1 MNVCLKDKL
10 MEKYGKLKL
19 MEYKYIDTDK
29 LFLQNGINIIYGEKF
44 QGKTVSTLMYLQ
56 QEGIEPML
64 IDFDRNPKY
73 KNLNYVHLV
82 GSSDM
87 VKDIIEHEAVDN
99 EEPPVIVVD
108 TLDGLV
114 HGKYMTEEDASKVV
128 VVLKELAKVS
138 TVILLAHATIQR
150 TAVRKSVH
158 FRGNEKIVNSA
169 DTVYKLMDT
178 TLFVEK
184 NRGYEG
190 DLEIAEWMR

>member
-10 MEKYGKLKL
+10 IEKYGKLKP

-29 LFLQNGINIIYGEKF
+29 LFLQNGINIVYGEKF

-73 KNLNYVHLV
+73 KNINYIHLV

-87 VKDIIEHEAVDN
+87 IKDIIEHESIDN
-99 EEPPVIVVD
+99 EEPPVIVID

-128 VVLKELAKVS
+128 VVLKELAEVS

-150 TAVRKSVH
+150 TAVRKSVN

-184 NRGYEG
+184 NRGYDGE
-190 DLEIAEWMR
+190 LELIEWMR